1 MFVVSESPLKH
12 LVSQNQTHSSFI
24 SQISFFITRLL
35 SSIASVT
42 KMCRRRRREGI
53 LRPFNSINLIDSFAI
68 FAL

>member
-42 KMCRRRRREGI
+42 KMCRRRREGI